1 MPVRSLGYWF
11 SQVHFHNVALG
22 QGMLRVESDYDH
34 LFWVGMNY
42 YVGYG
47 ASDFTHRFGYFLLSV
62 LVGSDK

>member
-1 MPVRSLGYWF
+1 MNFRPRPEASIVGFDIDLCQLDLLVIGLVSFSL
-11 SQVHFHNVALG
+11 N
-22 QGMLRVESDYDH
+22 
-34 LFWVGMNY
+34 WVGMNY